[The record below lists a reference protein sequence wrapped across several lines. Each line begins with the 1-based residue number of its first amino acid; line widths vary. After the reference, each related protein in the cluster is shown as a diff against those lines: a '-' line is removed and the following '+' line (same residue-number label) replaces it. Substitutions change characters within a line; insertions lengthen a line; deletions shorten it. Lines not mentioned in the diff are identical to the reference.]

1 MHLFQFS
8 NGGGASLC
16 DDPFGG
22 SVREFLTNKPIKNST
37 THTAKMDIRAAQS
50 TPLFLIEAQC
60 PSE

>member
-37 THTAKMDIRAAQS
+37 THTAKMDIRAVQS